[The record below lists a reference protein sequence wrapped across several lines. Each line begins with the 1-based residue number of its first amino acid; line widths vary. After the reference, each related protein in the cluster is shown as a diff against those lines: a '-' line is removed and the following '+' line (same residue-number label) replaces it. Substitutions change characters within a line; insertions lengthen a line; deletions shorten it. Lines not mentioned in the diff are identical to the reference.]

1 MALPR
6 LDTSSEELH
15 GIWIICCR
23 ALTFSSNQYDEGS
36 ARCRWRSRSPCRKRG
51 ESVWSDWPGH
61 GALRYDCGSGRG
73 SCAWPRGVMRTPVP
87 VLLALAV
94 AVCGDSDT
102 PEPSARSNPPEAQ
115 QPLASDPATE
125 PGEEAPRS
133 LRLRTPRSSVG
144 SMGNQRFRVAR
155 VVRLSNS
162 VDIRGWAGVFGVP
175 EGPRRLCR
183 PGCGWQGRPLM
194 PPEGC
199 AAA

>member
-1 MALPR
+1 MRTEIPSGRDPSPKDLEDLADAL
-6 LDTSSEELH
+6 
-15 GIWIICCR
+15 
-23 ALTFSSNQYDEGS
+23 
-36 ARCRWRSRSPCRKRG
+36 
-51 ESVWSDWPGH
+51 
-61 GALRYDCGSGRG
+61 GALRADQR
-73 SCAWPRGVMRTPVP
+73 AE
-87 VLLALAV
+87 ALA
-94 AVCGDSDT
+94 A
-102 PEPSARSNPPEAQ
+102 A
-115 QPLASDPATE
+115 
-125 PGEEAPRS
+125 RS